1 MSKRFVQLLELKS
14 DPELI
19 DFYEKAH
26 QADNIWTE
34 IVEGIKKVGI
44 QNMEIYRKDTHLVM
58 IIDAPDDF
66 DFKASMDQLSTLE
79 RQQEWEEYVGRAQA
93 CDSNATSS
101 GKWQLTKKIFSL
113 NRCFPCNLQ

>member
-1 MSKRFVQLLELKS
+1 MGKRYVQILELKS

-19 DFYEKAH
+19 EFYEDAH
-26 QADNIWTE
+26 KSANIWTE

-58 IIDAPDDF
+58 IIEVADDF
-66 DFKASMDQLSTLE
+66 NFKESMDLLATLD

-93 CDSNATSS
+93 CASNATSS
-101 GKWQLTKKIFSL
+101 GKWQMTKKIFSL
-113 NRCFPCNLQ
+113 LDC

>member
-1 MSKRFVQLLELKS
+1 MSKRYVQILELKS

-26 QADNIWTE
+26 QVANIWTE

-58 IIDAPDDF
+58 IIEAPDDF
-66 DFKASMDQLSTLE
+66 DFKTSMDQLSTLE

-93 CDSNATSS
+93 CDGNATST
-101 GKWQLTKKIFSL
+101 GKWQMTKKIFSL
-113 NRCFPCNLQ
+113 IEC